1 MKNQRIETLQSALEQ
16 MQYALDGTQK
26 MLSERD
32 SRMQLLQASLDNSQP
47 AMSIARKAIEERD
60 MKLNAFEMLLHMGE
74 SQIQDNAKALDE
86 AFQGIKEKDEQ
97 IKVLQAR
104 VDERD
109 LRIDDMERSL
119 GLSQSQLAE
128 RDWQIN
134 AHESKISDLQDKL
147 HSIDREHASE
157 AVATAPGGT
166 ASNFKL
172 LSESV
177 AGSVA
182 DDDNESEDWVQ
193 VGALTKFSALRSLH
207 FGAPR
212 DVRGQIVRTVPPH
225 AVRPSP
231 CLCLPL
237 FPKLAVSMARE

>member
-1 MKNQRIETLQSALEQ
+1 MHRIASELKAKVPGISQKLLEQ
-16 MQYALDGTQK
+16 QLRQSCKGARQCGKCHFGPVEHFKCNNLTTHHEQKGINNSCPRSGWFAEHIREWPKWNGKVSSAAIVTRTINLDFAE
-26 MLSERD
+26 LSAD
-32 SRMQLLQASLDNSQP
+32 HPSAGS
-47 AMSIARKAIEERD
+47 EE
-60 MKLNAFEMLLHMGE
+60 G
-74 SQIQDNAKALDE
+74 
-86 AFQGIKEKDEQ
+86 
-97 IKVLQAR
+97 
-104 VDERD
+104 
-109 LRIDDMERSL
+109 
-119 GLSQSQLAE
+119 
-128 RDWQIN
+128 
-134 AHESKISDLQDKL
+134 LQDKL

-182 DDDNESEDWVQ
+182 VDDNESEDWVDWVQ